1 MRTQEQKQQETIS
14 YLRKTANHLFI
25 KKDGTLYR
33 IVEDESG
40 NFWEMNNE
48 VRSKSPIGLDFAFKY
63 YSSDP
68 KGFVKRRVFPQ
79 GHEMQSVKMKLLK
92 KLQAAS

>member
-1 MRTQEQKQQETIS
+1 MRTKEQKQQETIS

-40 NFWEMNNE
+40 KFWEMSNE
-48 VRSKSPIGLDFAFKY
+48 VQSKNPIDLDFAFSY

-68 KGFVKRRVFPQ
+68 KAFVKRRLFPQ